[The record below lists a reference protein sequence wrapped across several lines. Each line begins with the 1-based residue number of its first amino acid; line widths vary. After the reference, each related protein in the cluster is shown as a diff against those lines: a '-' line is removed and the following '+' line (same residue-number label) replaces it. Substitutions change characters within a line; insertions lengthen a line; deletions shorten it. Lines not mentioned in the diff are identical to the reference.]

1 MKEGYFMFLYNLK
14 LNGNRLVKFLFIVM
28 LLIILVIFS
37 VSIYNIFLKNE
48 SRYSQEIKLTD
59 TIKSDKIFEIT
70 PENYTN
76 ILQAVTEDIDSYIGC
91 KVHFTGY
98 VYRLIDFDKN
108 EFVLA
113 RDMIVNENTSQSLVV
128 GFLCTYDTAY
138 EFKDNT
144 WVDITGTIVKGEY
157 YGDIAQIKVDN
168 MFVCNEPENKFVSD
182 SDNSYVPTSSMS
194 SQLFIL
200 NNWLLLFQI
209 KNSFHNSPIK
219 KLRKNIFQNNKNNRS
234 YKHTAKLQ

>member
-1 MKEGYFMFLYNLK
+1 MFLYNFK

-37 VSIYNIFLKNE
+37 IGIYNIFFKNE
-48 SRYSQEIKLTD
+48 FRNNYEVKLTD
-59 TIKSDKIFEIT
+59 TIKSNQIFEIT

-76 ILQAVTEDIDSYIGC
+76 ILKTVTEDIDSYIGC

-98 VYRLIDFDKN
+98 VYRLIDFSEK

-113 RDMIVNENTSQSLVV
+113 RDMLINENSSQSLVV

-168 MFVCNEPENKFVSD
+168 MFECSEPEDKFVSVP
-182 SDNSYVPTSSMS
+182 DNSYVPTSSM
-194 SQLFIL
+194 L
-200 NNWLLLFQI
+200 
-209 KNSFHNSPIK
+209 
-219 KLRKNIFQNNKNNRS
+219 
-234 YKHTAKLQ
+234 

>member
-28 LLIILVIFS
+28 LLIILVISS

-76 ILQAVTEDIDSYIGC
+76 ILQAVTKDIDSYIGC

-168 MFVCNEPENKFVSD
+168 MFECNEPENKFVSVP
-182 SDNSYVPTSSMS
+182 DNSYVPTSSM
-194 SQLFIL
+194 F
-200 NNWLLLFQI
+200 
-209 KNSFHNSPIK
+209 
-219 KLRKNIFQNNKNNRS
+219 
-234 YKHTAKLQ
+234 